1 MLQAQCYINK
11 NIASEH
17 AQFLKCLL
25 RDQKGDIEPNVTD
38 FKSLADWCFGW
49 DKEDLVEVPPRDA
62 LEGDMA
68 SLEVVLPQYQETLR
82 PTYAVPTFR
91 PNEGENP
98 WQMLVQW
105 LPAGTE
111 LDQQS
116 ESDSARH
123 WQAAPQLKFE
133 RLLRETGVSIGIL
146 SNEQQIRLVYAPR
159 GESSGYI
166 TFRVSEMMQVAV
178 GRCLRLCICC
188 FPLIAC

>member
-1 MLQAQCYINK
+1 MKSWIQ
-11 NIASEH
+11 H

-49 DKEDLVEVPPRDA
+49 DKEYLVEVPRRDA

-82 PTYAVPTFR
+82 PTYAIPTFQ
-91 PNEGENP
+91 PKEGENP

-111 LDQQS
+111 L
-116 ESDSARH
+116 
-123 WQAAPQLKFE
+123 
-133 RLLRETGVSIGIL
+133 V
-146 SNEQQIRLVYAPR
+146 LV
-159 GESSGYI
+159 
-166 TFRVSEMMQVAV
+166 M
-178 GRCLRLCICC
+178 
-188 FPLIAC
+188 